1 MTRMLLAILAA
12 YKRWLSPALPV
23 SCRFTP
29 TCSEYAAEAI
39 ARHGALHGLA
49 LTLWRIARC
58 NPFTR
63 GGLDLVP
70 QVHRHLYGC
79 AQAPSRIST
88 TR

>member
-1 MTRMLLAILAA
+1 MTRALLAVLAV
-12 YKRWLSPALPV
+12 YKRWLSPALPA

-39 ARHGALHGLA
+39 ARHGALHGSALA
-49 LTLWRIARC
+49 LWRIARC
-58 NPFTR
+58 NPFAR

-70 QVHRHLYGC
+70 EVQRHFPGC
-79 AQAPSRIST
+79 AHPHSRIST

>member
-1 MTRMLLAILAA
+1 MTRTLLAVLAV
-12 YKRWLSPALPV
+12 YKRWLSPVLPA

-29 TCSEYAAEAI
+29 TCSEYATEAI
-39 ARHGALHGLA
+39 ARHGALHGSLLA
-49 LTLWRIARC
+49 FWRIARC

-70 QVHRHLYGC
+70 QVHRHSYGC
-79 AQAPSRIST
+79 AQADSRIST